1 MAQLQDNVVFVH
13 QGRIAKQWNV
23 SNEDLSQ
30 VKLASMPQASQSSG
44 SYLALMNELWSAM
57 LSVMFACLEL

>member
-1 MAQLQDNVVFVH
+1 MQSAHPGNCEGPATGCDLFQAKSWMAQLQDKVVFVH

-30 VKLASMPQASQSSG
+30 VKLASMPQAS
-44 SYLALMNELWSAM
+44 
-57 LSVMFACLEL
+57 